1 VVGFD
6 PLNEPAVASRYD
18 EPSLYLPHKF
28 DHEKL
33 QPMYAKIYEKYYQNN
48 PDNIMMFE
56 PA

>member
-33 QPMYAKIYEKYYQNN
+33 QPMYAKIYEKYY
-48 PDNIMMFE
+48 
-56 PA
+56 